1 MWPPGFH
8 QHPLSVYLARGVTVS
23 SGSSRAC
30 LACFEHSDMSMIW
43 RLEEIPCN
51 EGPGYS
57 TAYYDCI
64 CYFWHLRGGKVVC
77 DFAVWRV
84 LPVCNGG
91 VLSGQSYWDGG
102 AFIHLSAIC
111 LN

>member
-1 MWPPGFH
+1 
-8 QHPLSVYLARGVTVS
+8 
-23 SGSSRAC
+23 
-30 LACFEHSDMSMIW
+30 
-43 RLEEIPCN
+43 
-51 EGPGYS
+51 
-57 TAYYDCI
+57 
-64 CYFWHLRGGKVVC
+64 
-77 DFAVWRV
+77 